1 MQGRKAL
8 QIDWDHGPHAS
19 ESSPA
24 LRQASETIA
33 AQPGKVVRND
43 GDAAATLAGAGEK
56 IEAVYELP
64 FQAHATMEPMNCTVD
79 IRADR
84 AEAWSPTQAP
94 DWTRSAIAQVTG
106 LPPPSINVHT
116 TLMGG
121 GFGRRYQ
128 ADFVVEA
135 AQVGKAVGAPVQL
148 LWTRDDDMQH
158 DFYRPYA
165 YHRLSGAVDAKGNA
179 VAWHHRIVS
188 TSIRSFWDPPDRVK
202 PEASEIGGAV
212 DLAYAVP
219 NLRVEYAPVPSGVPV
234 AWWRS
239 VEASLNAFVVE
250 GFVDELAAAAKA
262 DPLVFRQ
269 RLLAEPRMIKQ
280 PPDSESTL
288 DTRRFKGVLDLA
300 AAKAGWGSPLPAG
313 RGRGIACAFS
323 FDSYVAEVA
332 EVSVDKAGIPHV
344 HRVVCAVDCGRVVNP
359 DCVRA
364 QVESA
369 VVYGLSAALKGAI
382 TIAGGRAE
390 QSNFHDFE
398 VMRIQE
404 MPVVEVHLVPSTER
418 PTGIGEPGLPPA
430 APAVANAIFAATG
443 KRLRR
448 LPILRV

>member
-1 MQGRKAL
+1 
-8 QIDWDHGPHAS
+8 
-19 ESSPA
+19 
-24 LRQASETIA
+24 
-33 AQPGKVVRND
+33 
-43 GDAAATLAGAGEK
+43 
-56 IEAVYELP
+56 
-64 FQAHATMEPMNCTVD
+64 
-79 IRADR
+79 
-84 AEAWSPTQAP
+84 
-94 DWTRSAIAQVTG
+94 
-106 LPPPSINVHT
+106 
-116 TLMGG
+116 
-121 GFGRRYQ
+121 
-128 ADFVVEA
+128 
-135 AQVGKAVGAPVQL
+135 
-148 LWTRDDDMQH
+148 
-158 DFYRPYA
+158 
-165 YHRLSGAVDAKGNA
+165 
-179 VAWHHRIVS
+179 
-188 TSIRSFWDPPDRVK
+188 
-202 PEASEIGGAV
+202 
-212 DLAYAVP
+212 VP

-250 GFVDELAAAAKA
+250 GFIDELAAAAKA
-262 DPLVFRQ
+262 DPLAFRQ

-300 AAKAGWGSPLPAG
+300 ATKAGWGNPLPAG

-332 EVSVDKAGIPHV
+332 EVSVDKAGLPHV
-344 HRVVCAVDCGRVVNP
+344 HRVVCAVDCGRVVHP
-359 DCVRA
+359 DGVRA

-382 TIAGGRAE
+382 TIASGRAE

-448 LPILRV
+448 LPILKV